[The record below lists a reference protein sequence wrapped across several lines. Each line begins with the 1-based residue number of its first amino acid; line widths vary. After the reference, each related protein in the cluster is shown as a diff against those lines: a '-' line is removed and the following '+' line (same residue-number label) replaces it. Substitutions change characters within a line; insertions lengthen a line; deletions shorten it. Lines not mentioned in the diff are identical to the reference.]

1 VPTRTT
7 PLSSPAPVDDES
19 QSRSVAAVERAMD
32 VLLYF
37 GRTDQ
42 PDLGVTE
49 IATALGLTK
58 AAVHR
63 ILTALRSRDLIT
75 IDTSTRRYAL
85 GHAAVALG
93 RAYLARTDVRAMA
106 APELKWLSE
115 RAHETATLS
124 LRRGD
129 TRLYADQVVPD
140 QELRLEVSL
149 GIPFPLHAGGSS
161 KAFLAWVPDFE
172 LEAYL
177 TRHPLDAVTDK
188 TITDPAKLRKEL
200 ATIRKRGYATSLGER
215 QAGAASAA
223 APVFDHDGHVV
234 AVISVAGPALRFKPE
249 PGTQV
254 IDDLIAAAGRLSA
267 QLGYEPAA
275 D

>member
-1 VPTRTT
+1 M
-7 PLSSPAPVDDES
+7 PAPADDES

-32 VLLYF
+32 VLLHF
-37 GRTDQ
+37 GRTDRS
-42 PDLGVTE
+42 DLGVTE
-49 IATALGLTK
+49 IASALGLTK

-75 IDTSTRRYAL
+75 LDTATHRYAL

-93 RAYLARTDVRAMA
+93 RAYLARMDVRAMA
-106 APELKWLSE
+106 APELKWLSD
-115 RAHETATLS
+115 RTRETATLS

-140 QELRLEVSL
+140 QELRLEVNL
-149 GIPFPLHAGGSS
+149 GIPLPLHAGASS

-177 TRHPLDAVTDK
+177 RRHPLEAVTDK
-188 TITDPAKLRKEL
+188 TITDPARLRKDL
-200 ATIRKRGYATSLGER
+200 ATIRKRGYAMSLGER
-215 QAGAASAA
+215 QAGTASVA
-223 APVFDHDGHVV
+223 APVFDHDRHVV

-249 PGTQV
+249 AGSPV
-254 IDDLIAAAGRLSA
+254 ISDLLAAAGHISA
-267 QLGYEPAA
+267 QLGFEPPA
-275 D
+275 